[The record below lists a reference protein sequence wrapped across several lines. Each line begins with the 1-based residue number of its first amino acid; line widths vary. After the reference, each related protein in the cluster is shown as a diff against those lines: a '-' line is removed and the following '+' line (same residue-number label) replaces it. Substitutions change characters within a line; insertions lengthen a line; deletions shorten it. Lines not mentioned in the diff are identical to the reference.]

1 MFADSD
7 NSVDISELVG
17 CMSYLSQYDVVLPD
31 RYDGGRN
38 EMPISR
44 RFMGR
49 FFNMLVRSFTGINSA
64 DTQCGY
70 KLFKTDKL
78 KESMSRVGITNAFFD
93 VSLLYHLKKNGAK
106 SISVSVD
113 YRHSDGSTFSPLLL
127 AVGHGISLFAFRVYH
142 SRFGRYVPRSIRD
155 LYLRKFRWV

>member
-7 NSVDISELVG
+7 NSVGISELVD

-38 EMPISR
+38 EMPVSR
-44 RFMGR
+44 RFMGIS
-49 FFNMLVRSFTGINSA
+49 FNMLVRSFTGINAA

-78 KESMSRVGITNAFFD
+78 KESMSRVGITNAFF
-93 VSLLYHLKKNGAK
+93 
-106 SISVSVD
+106 
-113 YRHSDGSTFSPLLL
+113 
-127 AVGHGISLFAFRVYH
+127 
-142 SRFGRYVPRSIRD
+142 
-155 LYLRKFRWV
+155 